1 MKAYQQFHSSESG
14 DRSGSGRGRGCA
26 RAGGSGPAFGFGR
39 SSGETRAHGD
49 GQSDE
54 HPHGSS
60 EGRGRRQG
68 SGRRGEQEHPTG
80 AGREHQHGSRE
91 HGRPGSRHLRAR
103 RGDVRVAIV
112 MVLAEEP
119 MHGYQIMQRL
129 EERSG
134 GAWRPSPGSVYPT
147 LQLLEDQGLIKG
159 EEAGGRRV
167 FSLSEAGRTEAAALK
182 ERAGDAP
189 WGPNAAGGNPRYQLR
204 QAVSQLGAA
213 VKQVGHAGSSDQVTS
228 TLEILREAR
237 KRVYSLLA
245 DAE

>member
-1 MKAYQQFHSSESG
+1 MKAYQQFHSSESPH
-14 DRSGSGRGRGCA
+14 
-26 RAGGSGPAFGFGR
+26 GGSGPTFGFGR
-39 SSGETRAHGD
+39 DPGEARARGEGQGD
-49 GQSDE
+49 E
-54 HPHGSS
+54 RAHGSS

-68 SGRRGEQEHPTG
+68 GGRRGEREHPSG

-91 HGRPGSRHLRAR
+91 HGRPGSRRSRAR
-103 RGDVRVAIV
+103 RGDVRAAIV
-112 MVLAEEP
+112 MALAEEP

-147 LQLLEDQGLIKG
+147 LQLLEDQGSVKG
-159 EEAGGRRV
+159 AEADGRRV
-167 FSLSEAGRTEAAALK
+167 FSLTEAGETEAAALK
-182 ERAGDAP
+182 ERAGGAP
-189 WGPNAAGGNPRYQLR
+189 WGPDAAGGDPRYQLR

-245 DAE
+245 DAD